1 MKISTYAALACV
13 SGATANVTRVPHQL
27 ASNPGGTVP
36 PGTTNQC
43 TFWYEPVKSDTCA
56 SIESDWG
63 LAHKDFV
70 AWNPSVK
77 DDCSGLNVGYSY
89 CIERD
94 RQYGLSLSQFIQWN
108 PAVDQNCNGFWAS
121 YYYCV
126 VVDGVTPTT
135 GSSSSPSGSPAP
147 SPTQSGLIASCQRF
161 YLARAGDTCGKIAES
176 YGTFSLDDFIKWN
189 PAVGKDCGGLW
200 AAYYYCVGVPGTPTS
215 APATSSTPTLTEPAN
230 GIHTPKPT
238 QPNMVTYCDRFELVK
253 VGDTCQS
260 LTSEN
265 SISPGDFLKWNPAVG
280 KDCTGLWANTY
291 ACVRAQPAFTFGT
304 YYHNNCSGTIHN
316 AASIA
321 MDSDGACFDTDCQ
334 VASLSALSYGACPDG
349 QLQVSYWENTG
360 CTGQWF
366 GYDYTSRNT
375 CFRAWTDGY
384 KWKSLHLRCAK
395 KGDDCVSQN
404 QCKADPEP
412 DHNLC

>member
-1 MKISTYAALACV
+1 MV
-13 SGATANVTRVPHQL
+13 
-27 ASNPGGTVP
+27 
-36 PGTTNQC
+36 
-43 TFWYEPVKSDTCA
+43 
-56 SIESDWG
+56 
-63 LAHKDFV
+63 
-70 AWNPSVK
+70 
-77 DDCSGLNVGYSY
+77 SY
-89 CIERD
+89 CD
-94 RQYGLSLSQFIQWN
+94 
-108 PAVDQNCNGFWAS
+108 
-121 YYYCV
+121 
-126 VVDGVTPTT
+126 
-135 GSSSSPSGSPAP
+135 
-147 SPTQSGLIASCQRF
+147 
-161 YLARAGDTCGKIAES
+161 K
-176 YGTFSLDDFIKWN
+176 
-189 PAVGKDCGGLW
+189 
-200 AAYYYCVGVPGTPTS
+200 
-215 APATSSTPTLTEPAN
+215 
-230 GIHTPKPT
+230 
-238 QPNMVTYCDRFELVK
+238 FELVK

-265 SISPGDFLKWNPAVG
+265 FISLDDFVKWNPAVG

-291 ACVRAQPAFTFGT
+291 ACIRAQPAFTFGT

-366 GYDYTSRNT
+366 GYDYTSRNI

-395 KGDDCVSQN
+395 KSDDCVSQN
-404 QCKADPEP
+404 QCKAAPEP